1 MLSAGEYHSTPG
13 LLLKQMTRN
22 PSEIITSTVI
32 VRVAGEERGGE
43 GWRAVLVTEIE
54 VLVMSTLG
62 II

>member
-1 MLSAGEYHSTPG
+1 M
-13 LLLKQMTRN
+13 KQMTRN

-32 VRVAGEERGGE
+32 VRVAGEERRGE